1 MLPVLVT
8 VTALGALVVLTI
20 CLPNSTEVGFIEK
33 DSNGMSVT
41 VASSD
46 FVESTTELAVTVTMA
61 GSGTVAGA
69 VYLPVASIVPQL
81 APAQPVPATLQ
92 AKPGPSG
99 IKTGE
104 SGPFDCWP

>member
-1 MLPVLVT
+1 M
-8 VTALGALVVLTI
+8 
-20 CLPNSTEVGFIEK
+20 PNSTEVGFTEK
-33 DSNGMSVT
+33 DSGGLSVT

-81 APAQPVPATLQ
+81 APEQPVPATLQ
-92 AKPGPSG
+92 AKPWPGSV
-99 IKTGE
+99 TG
-104 SGPFDCWP
+104 GKLPPHTKNCTT